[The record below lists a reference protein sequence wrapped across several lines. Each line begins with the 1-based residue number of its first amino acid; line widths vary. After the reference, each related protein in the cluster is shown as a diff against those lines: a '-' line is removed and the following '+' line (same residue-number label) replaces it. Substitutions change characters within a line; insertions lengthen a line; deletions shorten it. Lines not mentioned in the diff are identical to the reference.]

1 MLQTDPSHNGT
12 INNIHSTV
20 SSSIQQKV
28 HVLLANY
35 QDHFEGLVN
44 LKDINLKIHV
54 NPSIIPVVQKPRWLP
69 TLVQQE
75 LNQEMTTFKC

>member
-20 SSSIQQKV
+20 SSSILQKV

-44 LKDINLKIHV
+44 LTDINLKIHV

-75 LNQEMTTFKC
+75 LNQEMTTFEC